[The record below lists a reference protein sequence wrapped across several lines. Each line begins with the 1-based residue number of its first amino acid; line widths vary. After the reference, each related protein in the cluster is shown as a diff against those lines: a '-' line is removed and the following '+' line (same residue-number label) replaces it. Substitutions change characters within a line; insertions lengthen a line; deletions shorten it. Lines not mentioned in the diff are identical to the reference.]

1 MGRVGALAMLLF
13 LVLAGE
19 IGGFWSWMRAMVDLP
34 QPFSVLAPMQ
44 EVTDLPF
51 WRTLAQCG
59 GGSDLYITEYFRV
72 HIHSTLEKDILASIL
87 QNPTGRPIIAQMIGQ
102 DVEEMRRTTRQ
113 LLEHEE
119 VAGVDIN
126 LGCPAP
132 VVCSKQAGGGLLRD
146 LEQVNR
152 LLGGLREECGERWFT
167 VKTRVGFASED
178 EFGGLLEVFAK
189 HAIDMLSVHGRTVKE
204 RYQTPVHVD
213 RVRMA
218 VEQLPCPVVANGNV
232 VDVATALGY
241 LEKTGAAGVMIGRG
255 AIRNPWIFGQLKQAL
270 EGEEVTAVLRE
281 DLLRYVR
288 ILWEE
293 TARARV
299 DFGKE
304 FDAKKHVHKMKRY
317 LHYILAGLD
326 ESLEFRMKRCREKDE
341 LFGLLGEYLDNTM
354 EVSSLPP
361 ENSKLFCGFREL
373 MSSD

>member
-1 MGRVGALAMLLF
+1 
-13 LVLAGE
+13 
-19 IGGFWSWMRAMVDLP
+19 MVDLP

-72 HIHSTLEKDILASIL
+72 HIHSTIEKDILASIL
-87 QNPTGRPIIAQMIGQ
+87 ENPTGRPIIAQMIGQ
-102 DVEEMRRTTRQ
+102 DVEEMRRTARQ

-152 LLGGLREECGERWFT
+152 LLGGLREECGGRWFT
-167 VKTRVGFASED
+167 VKTRVGFASEE
-178 EFGGLLEVFAK
+178 EFGALLDVFSR
-189 HAIDMLSVHGRTVKE
+189 HSIDMLSVHGRTVKE

-213 RVRMA
+213 VVRSA
-218 VEQLPCPVVANGNV
+218 VEKMSCPVVANGNV
-232 VDVATALGY
+232 VDVATGLAY
-241 LEKTGAAGVMIGRG
+241 LERTGAAGVMIGRG
-255 AIRNPWIFGQLKQAL
+255 AIRNPWIFSQLKQAL
-270 EGEEVTAVLRE
+270 AGVEVKEVLRE
-281 DLLRYVR
+281 ELLRYVE

-293 TARARV
+293 TARSRV
-299 DFGKE
+299 DFGKV
-304 FDAKKHVHKMKRY
+304 FDPKKHVHKMKRY

-326 ESLEFRMKRCREKDE
+326 EDLEFRMKRCREKDE
-341 LFGLLGEYLDNTM
+341 LFGLLNEFLDNQM
-354 EVSSLPP
+354 VVPSLPP
-361 ENSKLFCGFREL
+361 ENSKLFCGFRDL
-373 MSSD
+373 MSPV